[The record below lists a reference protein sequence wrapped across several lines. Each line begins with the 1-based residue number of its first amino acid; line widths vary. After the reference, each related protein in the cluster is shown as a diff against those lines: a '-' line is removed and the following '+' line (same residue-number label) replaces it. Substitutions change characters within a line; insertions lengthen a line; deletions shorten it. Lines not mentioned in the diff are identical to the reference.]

1 MGRFYAIWAGDGLS
15 DIGTAAFLFMVPV
28 VAVQTL
34 AVPDSELGVL
44 MAIAGGAP
52 ALLAASLGSLAD
64 RSQPYRSL
72 HLANLLRAG
81 IMGLFGWA
89 IVSGNLSIWILAGV
103 MLATEI
109 LSTFYDSLMTT
120 VTPRLVPKAQLTKA
134 NAYIEGAATVTS
146 SAGEALG
153 GVLLAVAGSVLITL
167 LNAGS
172 YIVSSLALALF
183 VEPGR
188 LARTEQSH
196 PPERRPRRMLGPAKA
211 HLADLKRNFVIW
223 SAHGVL
229 VKLAIAGTLF
239 NIGLGFVTTL
249 LAPYALNTIGM
260 PVWVFGLLM
269 VPAVLLGVGS
279 PALIGLAVAG
289 LGLWGAVLLA
299 QILAVAGFVAI
310 ATAGSFP
317 NTLGI
322 VLLSLGLAL
331 VDFAAIVSLVIA
343 RSARQQIIPHD
354 VLAGVSGLVRTLT
367 WGFDPIASLT
377 AGIMSSYLLGRQVT
391 IWMAPLFAVVAV
403 FVVLSLKGQGLA
415 ELEVDV
421 D

>member
-1 MGRFYAIWAGDGLS
+1 
-15 DIGTAAFLFMVPV
+15 MVPV
-28 VAVQTL
+28 LAVQTL
-34 AVPDSELGVL
+34 SVSDSELGVL
-44 MAIAGGAP
+44 MAIAGGVP
-52 ALLAASLGSLAD
+52 ALLAASLGVLAD

-72 HLANLLRAG
+72 HLANLVRAA
-81 IMGLFGWA
+81 IMGLFTWA
-89 IVSGNLSIWILAGV
+89 IVTGSLSIWLLTGV

-109 LSTFYDSLMTT
+109 LSTYYDSLMTT

-153 GVLLAVAGSVLITL
+153 GVLLTVAGSVLITV

-183 VEPGR
+183 VKPGE
-188 LARTEQSH
+188 LARTEPPH
-196 PPERRPRRMLGPAKA
+196 PAERRPRPMVGAATA

-229 VKLAIAGTLF
+229 VRLAIAGTLF

-269 VPAVLLGVGS
+269 LPAVLLGVGS
-279 PALIGLAVAG
+279 PALIGLAVPR
-289 LGLWGAVLLA
+289 LGLWGTVLLA
-299 QILAVAGFVAI
+299 QLLAVAGFIAI

-317 NTLGI
+317 NALGI
-322 VLLSLGLAL
+322 ALLSVGLAL
-331 VDFAAIVSLVIA
+331 VDFAAIASLVIA